1 MTELVTL
8 NAAREAQQLA
18 ILAQR
23 PDVAARREQQS
34 STIQISQ
41 AAIEPDVRRA
51 PQRAEAGAQGDSQQD
66 LAKRQ
71 DRQDQGLTGPSRAR
85 IEIRDYEEASKP
97 ALVARPDIVPSGAVA
112 LSGSSA
118 ALANSLSTSPVVNGQ
133 TQAEVDVAIAQQAI
147 QTAVFQTGAN
157 LDPNVRNTRL
167 EAAARVVRAA
177 ASVGHVNLGPVTAD
191 GEAKKYADKDLPSQ
205 GLVSGGEV
213 VTDKFYGKGSEAVVG
228 QFSTPDQPQ
237 KYSDKAAA
245 VNAGVTFE
253 DSSGES
259 KYYDKVAQTDTGYS
273 GGDPQSEQKSMY
285 DRAQELAAGLGESDV
300 GTAKARKVYSEL
312 NVYGP
317 PAGTP
322 APSPS
327 TLGQPVT
334 VQVTA

>member
-23 PDVAARREQQS
+23 PDVAARRDQQS

-66 LAKRQ
+66 LAQRR

-85 IEIRDYEEASKP
+85 IEIRDYEVAPRHAP
-97 ALVARPDIVPSGAVA
+97 AARPDIVPSGGAQA
-112 LSGSSA
+112 GSSTT
-118 ALANSLSTSPVVNGQ
+118 LVNSLSTSPVVNGQ
-133 TQAEVDVAIAQQAI
+133 TQAEVEVAIAQQAI
-147 QTAVFQTGAN
+147 QTAAFQSGAS

-167 EAAARVVRAA
+167 EAAARVVRAE
-177 ASVGHVNLGPVTAD
+177 ASVGHPTFSPITGD
-191 GEAKKYADKDLPSQ
+191 GEVKKYADKDLPGQ
-205 GLVSGGEV
+205 GLVAGGEV

-237 KYSDKAAA
+237 KYADKAAA
-245 VNAGVTFE
+245 ANAGATFE
-253 DSSGES
+253 EDSGEA

-285 DRAQELAAGLGESDV
+285 DRAQEVAAGIGESNI
-300 GTAKARKVYSEL
+300 GTTEARKVYSEL